1 MSNVYEIFEHSV
13 HTVAD
18 LSGIFIF
25 GVTGALVAVRKGF
38 DIFGIAALAEITAL
52 GGGVFRDLVIG
63 DVPPAAFKDMGYFM
77 TPLVAAAV
85 VFFLHP
91 TINRIGGAVQVVDA
105 AGLGLFSVSGTVKA
119 AVWGIEPFHAA
130 AIGVATAVGGGVL
143 RDLLAGEIPSLLRR
157 DREMYALP
165 SVLGA
170 GTVAVLLEFGLL
182 GPISSG
188 AAMLATFGLRLLALR
203 YGWCGPLAWRSEA
216 SPASPGAGQRRQRR
230 QRTG

>member
-1 MSNVYEIFEHSV
+1 MSQEYEIFDHSV

-18 LSGIFIF
+18 LSGIFVF
-25 GVTGALVAVRKGF
+25 AVTGALVAVRKKF
-38 DIFGIAALAEITAL
+38 DVFGIAALAEITAL
-52 GGGVFRDLVIG
+52 GGGIFRDLVIG
-63 DVPPAAFKDMGYFM
+63 DVPPAAFRDMGYFI

-91 TINRIGGAVQVVDA
+91 AINRIGGAVQVVDA

-170 GTVAVLLEFGLL
+170 GAVAVLLQFGLL
-182 GPISSG
+182 GPISSA
-188 AAMLATFGLRLLALR
+188 AAMLATFALRLLALR
-203 YGWCGPLAWRSEA
+203 YGWRGPLAWNSETP
-216 SPASPGAGQRRQRR
+216 PAPRPTG
-230 QRTG
+230 QRTGTG